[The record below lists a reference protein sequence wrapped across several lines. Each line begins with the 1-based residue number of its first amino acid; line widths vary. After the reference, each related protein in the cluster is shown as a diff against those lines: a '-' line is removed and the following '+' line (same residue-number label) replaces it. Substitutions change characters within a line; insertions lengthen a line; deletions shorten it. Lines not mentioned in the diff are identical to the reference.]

1 MGPGA
6 RVGPTSPRL
15 LPARAGAPPW
25 SRPWVRLARLAADG
39 AWAAARGALS
49 LRASG
54 GVGAAADP
62 RRVPDCDRAGAK
74 RRRHHVLPEA
84 AQTHLQVLPPAAA
97 PGKHPLPTR
106 APALAVFVEPLSGP
120 AAAGNSTRLSSWSC
134 PQPRGCQSP
143 GAGKR
148 ALPRGPTGSVE
159 TCKTPP
165 QPFGARRPVARSF
178 AFRRHLRRCS
188 EL

>member
-6 RVGPTSPRL
+6 RVGPTCPRL

-25 SRPWVRLARLAADG
+25 SRPSVRLARLAADG
-39 AWAAARGALS
+39 AWVAARGALS

-54 GVGAAADP
+54 GVGAAAGP

-97 PGKHPLPTR
+97 PGKHPLPHEGPCPGRFRGAAGR
-106 APALAVFVEPLSGP
+106 ARGSRELHKATLVVLSP
-120 AAAGNSTRLSSWSC
+120 AARVPELGRGETRFPESPHWVGGNL
-134 PQPRGCQSP
+134 
-143 GAGKR
+143 
-148 ALPRGPTGSVE
+148 
-159 TCKTPP
+159 
-165 QPFGARRPVARSF
+165 
-178 AFRRHLRRCS
+178 
-188 EL
+188 